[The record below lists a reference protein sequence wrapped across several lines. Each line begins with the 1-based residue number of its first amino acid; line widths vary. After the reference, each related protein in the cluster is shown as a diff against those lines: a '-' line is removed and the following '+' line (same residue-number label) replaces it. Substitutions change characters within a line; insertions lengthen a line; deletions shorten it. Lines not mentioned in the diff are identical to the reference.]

1 MLIGREAET
10 ARLGQL
16 LAAARLGTSGSLI
29 LRGVAGIGKTAL
41 LAAAE
46 AQAAEQGFLVL
57 RATGIESEEELPYAT
72 LHQLLRPLEDR
83 IDRLGELQARAL
95 SCALGLG
102 AERQAD
108 RFLVGVGT
116 LTLLA
121 DAAEEQPVL
130 ALLDDAGWFDHA
142 SLDAL
147 SFTARRLHAEG
158 IVLLFAVRD
167 EPDRRFTLPGVREL
181 RVDPL
186 GDADAERL
194 IGDGV
199 DIRRRDEVLVRAAGN
214 PLALIELGRPSTDGA
229 PLAGGAEQ
237 AYADRIQ
244 ALPEE
249 TQTLL
254 LLAAAD
260 TTTSVTVVGAA
271 AAELEIDGAGALE
284 PAETAGLVHAIG
296 GTLEFRHP
304 LVRSAA
310 YHSAPFARRA
320 RAHLALA
327 AVLRADEDADRR
339 AWHRASAVLGADDK
353 VAADLERTADRALA
367 RGGHAAAATALER
380 AGELSATPEARA
392 RRLVAAGAAA
402 GMAGEPDRALD
413 LIERVDTSR
422 DPGLAA
428 TRALVRGGI
437 TMNRGSSQDAFE
449 SFMEAV
455 RAGSEADPATAL
467 QAAIRA
473 TDAAWQANLFS
484 RMPEL
489 RAATAAIEPSTD
501 DERAN
506 LAVAEGFAAFMDGDF
521 ASAHEEFRR
530 GVAAAEGSRDPL
542 TLLHASWAAA
552 FAADA
557 EGGRRLVTRG
567 EELARASGA
576 IGALPIL
583 MTSRAGWEFGVVPF
597 TDVDSS
603 LTEAL
608 TVAREVGQATQIS
621 LCLGLLARVD
631 AARGNADACRE
642 RAAEARSL
650 GRRHGLSQP
659 ESAAD
664 YALATLDLALG
675 DAAAALDRL
684 QAILSEGH
692 VAYHYAA
699 IDDLIEAAAR
709 IGRPEEGEHAA
720 DLWGRSFGATGMPLG
735 DAVAARARALLAPPE
750 EADARYREA
759 LAVHERTPW
768 RFLHA
773 RTELLYGELLRRQ
786 RRKTEA
792 RTHLR
797 SALERFETLDAT
809 PWADRAAAELRAT
822 GETARKRDAS
832 TLAQL
837 TPQELQIARLVAEG
851 GRNREI
857 AARLFL
863 SPKTVEYHL
872 RKVFQKLDIA
882 SRTDLVRIFPGGQA
896 PPELVA
902 AAP

>member
-10 ARLGQL
+10 ARLEQL
-16 LAAARLGTSGSLI
+16 LAAARLGTSGALL

-46 AQAAEQGFLVL
+46 AQAAEEGFLVL

-83 IDRLGELQARAL
+83 IDRLAELQAAAL
-95 SCALGLG
+95 RGALGLG
-102 AERQAD
+102 TERQAD

-167 EPDRRFTLPGVREL
+167 EPDRRFALPGVREL
-181 RVDPL
+181 RVNPL
-186 GDADAERL
+186 GDADAQRL
-194 IGDGV
+194 LGDGIDV
-199 DIRRRDEVLVRAAGN
+199 RRRDEVIVRAAGN

-237 AYADRIQ
+237 AYADRIRS
-244 ALPEE
+244 LPEE
-249 TQTLL
+249 TRALL

-260 TTTSVTVVGAA
+260 TTTSVTVVSAA
-271 AAELEIDGAGALE
+271 AAQLGIDGARALE
-284 PAETAGLVHAIG
+284 PAETAGLVHAVG
-296 GTLEFRHP
+296 GGIEFRHP

-327 AVLRADEDADRR
+327 DVLRADDDADRR
-339 AWHRASAVLGADDK
+339 AWHHASAVLGADDE
-353 VAADLERTADRALA
+353 VAAELERTADRALV
-367 RGGHAAAATALER
+367 RGGQAAAATALER
-380 AGELSATPEARA
+380 AGELSAGPEARA
-392 RRLVAAGAAA
+392 RRLVAAGFAA
-402 GMAGEPDRALD
+402 GMAGEPDRALE
-413 LIERVDTSR
+413 LIGSVDTSR
-422 DPGLAA
+422 DPRLAA
-428 TRALVRGGI
+428 ASALIRGTI
-437 TMNRGSSQDAFE
+437 TMNRGSSRDAFE
-449 SFMEAV
+449 WFLEAV
-455 RAGSEADPATAL
+455 RAGAEADTATAL
-467 QAAIRA
+467 QAVIRA
-473 TDAAWQANLFS
+473 TDAAWQANLGE

-489 RAATAAIEPSTD
+489 RAATAAIRPSTD

-506 LAVAEGFAAFMDGDF
+506 LAVAQGFAAFMDGDF
-521 ASAHEEFRR
+521 EFAHREFRR
-530 GVAAAEGSRDPL
+530 GAGAAEGSSDPL
-542 TLLHASWAAA
+542 TLLHASWASA

-557 EGGRRLVTRG
+557 EGGRRLVTRA

-576 IGALPIL
+576 IGALPVL

-603 LTEAL
+603 LMEAL
-608 TVAREVGQATQIS
+608 TVAREIGQASQTS

-650 GRRHGLSQP
+650 GQKHGLSQP

-675 DAAAALDRL
+675 DAAAALERL
-684 QAILSEGH
+684 QAILSDGH

-699 IDDLIEAAAR
+699 IDDLVEAAAR
-709 IGRPEEGEHAA
+709 VGRPEEGQEAA
-720 DLWGRSFGATGMPLG
+720 RLWARSFGATGMPLG
-735 DAVAARARALLAPPE
+735 DAIASRARALLAPPE
-750 EADARYREA
+750 EADVRYREA
-759 LAVHERTPW
+759 LAVHEQTSW

-773 RTELLYGELLRRQ
+773 RTELAYGEFLRRQ

-792 RTHLR
+792 RTQLR
-797 SALERFETLDAT
+797 SAFERFEALDAS
-809 PWADRAAAELRAT
+809 PWADRAASELRAT

-882 SRTDLVRIFPGGQA
+882 SRNDLIRLFAGGQA
-896 PPELVA
+896 PPELVV